1 MFLFLILF
9 LFLIFNYKIEIE
21 IGYLVILIIKYITI
35 INMDNNEEEF
45 EIWVY
50 PKKRDKKE
58 IKVEVKIENV
68 ITIQNFTQ
76 SQSHGLFW
84 DNEIRVQVFGLSQ
97 CINDTKKYDIDAE
110 ENKFDPLEN
119 ISIKT
124 SSNNNIDCGD
134 ILRFFN
140 GDFTKRY
147 TIILIRYVQKDNH
160 KCVKEI
166 IEIAYTS
173 ALRDH
178 LFGSITLD
186 VLQQYVDFVK
196 AIPSGPV
203 AEEIKKEYKL
213 RKSALQKDFNMAIN
227 ISPKVD
233 SGSQRRVQCSIPK
246 VDNLLAQFPEIVI
259 SRSSESVVRNIP
271 ITKEIQSAARV
282 RNKKIKSESISEFK

>member
-1 MFLFLILF
+1 MNLL
-9 LFLIFNYKIEIE
+9 NVE
-21 IGYLVILIIKYITI
+21 T
-35 INMDNNEEEF
+35 DEEEF

-50 PKKRDKKE
+50 PKKRDIKE
-58 IKVEVKIENV
+58 IKVELENV

-119 ISIKT
+119 VSIKT

-166 IEIAYTS
+166 IEIAYTL

-186 VLQQYVDFVK
+186 ILQQYVDFVK

-246 VDNLLAQFPEIVI
+246 LDNLLAQFPEIVI
-259 SRSSESVVRNIP
+259 SRSSESIVRNIP

-282 RNKKIKSESISEFK
+282 RNKKLKVI

>member
-1 MFLFLILF
+1 
-9 LFLIFNYKIEIE
+9 
-21 IGYLVILIIKYITI
+21 
-35 INMDNNEEEF
+35 MDNDEEEF

-50 PKKRDKKE
+50 PKKKLKE
-58 IKVEVKIENV
+58 KELKVEVEIKTIE
-68 ITIQNFTQ
+68 NFTQ

-84 DNEIRVQVFGLSQ
+84 DNEIRVQVFGLNQ

-110 ENKFDPLEN
+110 ENKFNPLEN
-119 ISIKT
+119 VSIKT

-140 GDFTKRY
+140 GDFTKSY
-147 TIILIRYVQKDNH
+147 TIILIRYVQKDNY

-173 ALRDH
+173 DLRDH

-186 VLQQYVDFVK
+186 ILQQYVDFIK

-203 AEEIKKEYKL
+203 AEDIKKEYKL
-213 RKSALQKDFNMAIN
+213 RKRALQKDFNMTIN

-246 VDNLLAQFPEIVI
+246 LDNLLAQFPEIVI
-259 SRSSESVVRNIP
+259 SRSSESIIRNVP

-282 RNKKIKSESISEFK
+282 RNKKLKVIQ